1 MPKTKQILIGVTVFV
16 VLIAAL
22 LTALG
27 SQTPGQKSNTFE
39 SVNQGGISAP
49 LSGVPD
55 SMTLEAGLPI
65 GRNLNKGLSEAVPSV
80 GFNTISGQDIPD
92 KKVIKNGNL
101 NLKVLS
107 ADEASSQI
115 AEIAKRNDGD
125 VFSSN
130 FYENAKNIKSG
141 SLTVKVLVANFE
153 NTFQEIKKVATL
165 VMQESTTGQNMT
177 EEYTDLQSQLK
188 NKQAEEA
195 QFVQILGQAQKIQD
209 ILDVTRELSRVR
221 GEIEMF
227 QGRIKF
233 LNSQTDMASIFVSLS
248 EDANITLADS
258 WRPLQ
263 VAKEAV
269 NALIK
274 KAQSF
279 VNFAIVLIVTVIPII
294 LLYAL
299 LVYVIYLIGRKIYV
313 KIKEKRADLKP

>member
-1 MPKTKQILIGVTVFV
+1 MPKTKQIIIGAAVFV
-16 VLIAAL
+16 VLVAAF
-22 LTALG
+22 LTVLNSG
-27 SQTPGQKSNTFE
+27 PKIIPGQGTSD
-39 SVNQGGISAP
+39 SVSPGGFSTPIPMGLPERSGGIMSKNLEEVAPSAEFDIG
-49 LSGVPD
+49 SSQD
-55 SMTLEAGLPI
+55 S
-65 GRNLNKGLSEAVPSV
+65 V
-80 GFNTISGQDIPD
+80 D

-101 NLKVLS
+101 TLKVDN
-107 ADEASSQI
+107 ADESSAKISQI
-115 AEIAKRNDGD
+115 AKDNGGE

-130 FYENAKNIKSG
+130 FYETPKNIKSG
-141 SLTVKVLVANFE
+141 NITIKVPVANFE
-153 NTFQEIKKVATL
+153 KTFAELKKVAVL
-165 VMQESTTGQNMT
+165 VVQESTSGQDVT

-209 ILDVTRELSRVR
+209 ILDVTTELSRVR
-221 GEIEMF
+221 GEIEIF

-233 LNSQTDMASIFVSLS
+233 LNSQTDMASISMSLS

-263 VAKEAV
+263 VVKEAV

-274 KAQSF
+274 KAQGF

-299 LVYVIYLIGRKIYV
+299 LVYVIYRIGKKIYI
-313 KIKEKRADLKP
+313 KIKDKNQNT